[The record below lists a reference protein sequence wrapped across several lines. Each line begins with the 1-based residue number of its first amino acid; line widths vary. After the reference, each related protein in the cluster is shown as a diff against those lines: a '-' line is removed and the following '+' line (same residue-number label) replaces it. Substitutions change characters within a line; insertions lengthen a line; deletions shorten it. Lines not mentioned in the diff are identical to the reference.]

1 MILSNPISIFNNRY
15 MVHPNGKVYS
25 VNRRKFLTPS
35 FNKTLNDYTFYLTI
49 AENIP
54 KLFFVT
60 SLVYNSFHPGTYDR
74 KNHRIVRLDGN
85 KKNFKLE
92 NLKLLTKEEYFHF
105 VANKAYKVGD
115 YVYRNETYIDIPN
128 INFHKISKN
137 GKVLSFIKGKPHLCK
152 ARKSAYGSD
161 LISIT
166 IDYKKQKSIY
176 PKSLA
181 RKVFDYAD

>member
-1 MILSNPISIFNNRY
+1 M
-15 MVHPNGKVYS
+15 
-25 VNRRKFLTPS
+25 
-35 FNKTLNDYTFYLTI
+35 
-49 AENIP
+49 
-54 KLFFVT
+54 
-60 SLVYNSFHPGTYDR
+60 
-74 KNHRIVRLDGN
+74 
-85 KKNFKLE
+85 
-92 NLKLLTKEEYFHF
+92 
-105 VANKAYKVGD
+105 
-115 YVYRNETYIDIPN
+115 YRNETYIDIPN

-152 ARKSAYGSD
+152 ARKSADGSD